1 YSKNDEV
8 TSANLV
14 FLSKIQNKPHIYYPK
29 DYEPEENGQL
39 NTLIKGCLAPYKLE
53 LKYGAQKKYYNG
65 EDETVEFDEEDE
77 ILPIVRFTENK
88 EWIVFE
94 AEWRLETVG
103 NVVLASRQQAIS
115 IHKSQ
120 GQTLERVKIDLAKV
134 FEKGQAYVALSR
146 AKSLESLHVLNFTRE
161 KIMVHEKVHRQII
174 IIITLWGKYVDN
186 SELAIGSSS
195 VNSEIVGS
203 IKQKE
208 SIDLEQLKF
217 QVRILEENKRT
228 LKSDYDKELNQWK
241 EKLHILQEKY
251 KQTKEDLEN
260 IKREKKQIDN
270 LSKEVLQAKDAE
282 IDRLKTELLM
292 QTVENEKLKNELKK
306 VEEVTLKQLNLFQQ
320 HNIKPETTCNPI
332 ETLNPIVEAPT
343 ITTKPTETQSNPEVH
358 TKISKPKEVSKPLP
372 KLQRSQDLLETSTT
386 VHTKR
391 PREEEAP
398 QATETKDNR
407 IKKQAKI
414 SLNKH
419 SS

>member
-1 YSKNDEV
+1 MYSGDDN
-8 TSANLV
+8 SIGGNLV
-14 FLSKIQNKPHIYYPK
+14 SLLKFKNFPFFNK
-29 DYEPEENGQL
+29 
-39 NTLIKGCLAPYKLE
+39 T
-53 LKYGAQKKYYNG
+53 
-65 EDETVEFDEEDE
+65 
-77 ILPIVRFTENK
+77 
-88 EWIVFE
+88 
-94 AEWRLETVG
+94 
-103 NVVLASRQQAIS
+103 S
-115 IHKSQ
+115 
-120 GQTLERVKIDLAKV
+120 
-134 FEKGQAYVALSR
+134 
-146 AKSLESLHVLNFTRE
+146 NFTVDTYIDVIGITKTINIAHDVFIQRT
-161 KIMVHEKVHRQII
+161 KKW
-174 IIITLWGKYVDN
+174 ITLWGKYVDN

-208 SIDLEQLKF
+208 SIDLEQLKFQVRILEENKRTLKSDYDKELNQWKEKLHILQEKYKQTKEDLENIKREKKQIDNLIQLKF

>member
-1 YSKNDEV
+1 MYSGDDN
-8 TSANLV
+8 SIGGNLV
-14 FLSKIQNKPHIYYPK
+14 SLLKFKNFPFFNK
-29 DYEPEENGQL
+29 
-39 NTLIKGCLAPYKLE
+39 T
-53 LKYGAQKKYYNG
+53 
-65 EDETVEFDEEDE
+65 
-77 ILPIVRFTENK
+77 
-88 EWIVFE
+88 
-94 AEWRLETVG
+94 
-103 NVVLASRQQAIS
+103 S
-115 IHKSQ
+115 
-120 GQTLERVKIDLAKV
+120 
-134 FEKGQAYVALSR
+134 
-146 AKSLESLHVLNFTRE
+146 NFTVDTYIDVIGITKTINIAHDVFIQRTKKWSIRVSVLLE
-161 KIMVHEKVHRQII
+161 GLGHPETHNISFCILQIDNEI
-174 IIITLWGKYVDN
+174 KITLWGKYVDN

-419 SS
+419 IFRQNSSANLNSRENIRHPPKLKYLGI

>member
-1 YSKNDEV
+1 MYSGDDN
-8 TSANLV
+8 SIGGNLV
-14 FLSKIQNKPHIYYPK
+14 SLLKFKNFPFFNK
-29 DYEPEENGQL
+29 
-39 NTLIKGCLAPYKLE
+39 T
-53 LKYGAQKKYYNG
+53 
-65 EDETVEFDEEDE
+65 
-77 ILPIVRFTENK
+77 
-88 EWIVFE
+88 
-94 AEWRLETVG
+94 
-103 NVVLASRQQAIS
+103 S
-115 IHKSQ
+115 
-120 GQTLERVKIDLAKV
+120 
-134 FEKGQAYVALSR
+134 
-146 AKSLESLHVLNFTRE
+146 NFTVDTYIDVIGITKTINIAHDVFIQRTKKWSIRVSVLLE
-161 KIMVHEKVHRQII
+161 GLGHPETHNISFCILQIDNEI
-174 IIITLWGKYVDN
+174 KITLWGKYVDN

-208 SIDLEQLKF
+208 SIDLEQLKFQVRILEENKRTLKSDYDKELNQWKEKLHILQEKYKQTKEDLENIKREKKQIDNLIQLKF